1 MADKNNQSSLER
13 SHSKKSNAKLTFLVI
28 LGAIGFALLW
38 LGVGLLVKGTLPVFT
53 FNIYYVG
60 FPLLGAG
67 LVLLILSYV
76 AVAKFTR

>member
-38 LGVGLLVKGTLPVFT
+38 LGVGLLVKGAVPYFSI
-53 FNIYYVG
+53 NIYYVG
-60 FPLLGAG
+60 FPLLGVG
-67 LVLLILSYV
+67 VVLLILSYI

>member
-1 MADKNNQSSLER
+1 MADKNKQSSLEK